1 MADLDA
7 GNTWEKWSLFWVSF
21 WWLRD
26 RMWMVFSSG
35 QRKDKGPGFTSCYST
50 MNPDWLSW
58 VCSQM
63 PLSTS
68 QFTTEW
74 GESGLSHT
82 VCTPPILRLA
92 GGRFNPWCNSEQ
104 PQGCSGLCCFLTVP
118 LGLPYLG
125 MHLTWVE
132 AGGKG
137 DRNHCIELPTDTHTI
152 KIQLEVVPFQT
163 SAWKCIYWQRW
174 KKVLRTRLYGWP
186 HIGFFF
192 KVLFYEVQ
200 TNLVVPW
207 VWCFTQILG
216 VSLSYELACS
226 HGKYMTIPT
235 LCLCNHFINFSSK
248 RKNFLGH
255 LSLLHYLVSYSMC

>member
-1 MADLDA
+1 
-7 GNTWEKWSLFWVSF
+7 
-21 WWLRD
+21 
-26 RMWMVFSSG
+26 MWMVFSSG

-186 HIGFFF
+186 HIVFFLKYCFMRYKPIWLFLGFDVSRRF
-192 KVLFYEVQ
+192 
-200 TNLVVPW
+200 W
-207 VWCFTQILG
+207 VW
-216 VSLSYELACS
+216 ACLMNWHAAMANTWPS
-226 HGKYMTIPT
+226 PLCVCVTT
-235 LCLCNHFINFSSK
+235 L
-248 RKNFLGH
+248 
-255 LSLLHYLVSYSMC
+255 